1 MEVLYDDA
9 SHTYYTMVNGRRI
22 VYVSA
27 TTLISKYKQP
37 FDAKAVAIKYAE
49 KHGQTPE
56 YWIKQWA
63 KVSKDA
69 CNYGTAVHN
78 AKERLEYELSPNT
91 IDTSQVRMLNYHALS
106 DGIYPEL
113 KLWHHD
119 WKIAGRSDKCIV
131 ETVNGKRF
139 MHIEDYKTNKEL
151 KQQSYQYKDGAFKM
165 LKPPIAHIQDC
176 NMQHYTL
183 QLSLY
188 QYMAEYLG
196 FIPGYRKIIHIPNAG
211 EEIVYKTEYLRK
223 DIQKILYHA
232 KTHKYIGN

>member
-37 FDAKAVAIKYAE
+37 FDSKAVAIKYAE
-49 KHGQTPE
+49 KYGQTPE

-78 AKERLEYELSPNT
+78 VKERLEYELSPNT

-151 KQQSYQYKDGAFKM
+151 KQQSYQYKDGTFKM
-165 LKPPIAHIQDC
+165 MKPPIAHIQDC

-196 FIPGYRKIIHIPNAG
+196 FIPGYRKIIHIPNVG
-211 EEIVYKTEYLRK
+211 EETVYETEYLRK

-232 KTHKYIGN
+232 KTYKYIGN